1 MCLRLDGYLASALV
15 ELSLLCSFYVMQ
27 RNEAKPVYC
36 NVQELRK
43 KQNPRKYT
51 RKFYVQEIRP
61 ISPLYKLRTGVV
73 SGAKFPGKHANAAY
87 VHVTCPGGFII
98 KYVQKYLCPGNM
110 PKKYMPGKYV
120 QIIHVRETCHIRSC
134 RG

>member
-1 MCLRLDGYLASALV
+1 
-15 ELSLLCSFYVMQ
+15 MQ

-43 KQNPRKYT
+43 KQNPWKYA
-51 RKFYVQEIRP
+51 KELYVQEIIP

-73 SGAKFPGKHANAAY
+73 SGAKIY

-98 KYVQKYLCPGNM
+98 NYAQESLCPGNM
-110 PKKYMPGKYV
+110 PKKYMPGEY
-120 QIIHVRETCHIRSC
+120 
-134 RG
+134 G